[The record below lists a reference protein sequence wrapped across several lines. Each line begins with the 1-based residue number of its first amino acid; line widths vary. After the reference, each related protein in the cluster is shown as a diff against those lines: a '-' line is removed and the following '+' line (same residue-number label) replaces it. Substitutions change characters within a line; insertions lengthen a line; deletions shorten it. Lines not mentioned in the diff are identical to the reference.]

1 MSRPFLESTSPLLTT
16 PLVLSFGSGR
26 GDLFITSSDLSG
38 TIFCF
43 VEKRKTKTKRNQAQ
57 ASRARARKRGKEGGT
72 REGEK
77 AEERGGGLERLGIL
91 RGIVLWTYH
100 TLGKMTD
107 GSSSIFSAP
116 SVGRWLPSK
125 PRISACSGEVS
136 T

>member
-16 PLVLSFGSGR
+16 PLVLSLGSGR

-38 TIFCF
+38 TIFCL

-77 AEERGGGLERLGIL
+77 AEEGGGGVREMGDTPWDSF
-91 RGIVLWTYH
+91 V
-100 TLGKMTD
+100 D
-107 GSSSIFSAP
+107 
-116 SVGRWLPSK
+116 
-125 PRISACSGEVS
+125 ISYAW
-136 T
+136 